1 VPCATIG
8 NVTAAELHTQI
19 DALSAFADSMWE
31 DLSKADAEVV
41 KAKVKWETIS
51 LQYTT
56 VTARL
61 HDLIRELHLIE
72 QDNE

>member
-1 VPCATIG
+1 M
-8 NVTAAELHTQI
+8 TAAELHTQI
-19 DALSAFADSMWE
+19 DALSAFADSMWD
-31 DLSKADAEVV
+31 DLSQADAEVV
-41 KAKVKWETIS
+41 KAKVKWEKIS

-72 QDNE
+72 QTNE